1 MDPSYRFIKEEFPRG
16 FNDSPS
22 PPSSYLYTTSMAPN
36 DPTTTLSSPQP
47 IEGLHESGPPPF
59 LTKTY
64 DLVEDSRTNHV
75 VSWSQANNSF
85 IVWDPES
92 FSMTLLPIFFK
103 HNNFSSFVRQLNTYV
118 MGITVL
124 RKLSRLYYTLH
135 PLGFRKVN
143 PDRWEFANE
152 GFLRGQKHLLKTIRR
167 RKTNNCC
174 IEVGKY
180 GLDGEMDSLR
190 RDKQV
195 LMMELVKVR
204 QQQQSTKMDLTLLE
218 DKLKKTESKQKQMM
232 SFLAR
237 AMQNPDFLQQLI
249 EQKEKRK
256 NTEEAID
263 KKRQRPIDQGKRHVV
278 CVEDYDDGGGGY
290 GRYGK
295 DAGSSSAFF
304 DMKQETYGDMSELDR
319 LAMHI
324 QGLGDQCNKEDVVL
338 DVGKGNEEEQ
348 HKERYQDENNE
359 IYGEGFWEDLL
370 NEGQNFDL
378 QGDDEENVDVLIEQ
392 LGYLGSSRH

>member
-1 MDPSYRFIKEEFPRG
+1 MDPPYRFIKEEFPTG

-22 PPSSYLYTTSMAPN
+22 PPSSNLYTTSMAPN

-85 IVWDPES
+85 IVWDQEY

-103 HNNFSSFVRQLNTYV
+103 HNNLSSFVRQLNTYV
-118 MGITVL
+118 STNLNTYV
-124 RKLSRLYYTLH
+124 KLSRFYYTLH

-174 IEVGKY
+174 IEVG
-180 GLDGEMDSLR
+180 R

-232 SFLAR
+232 RFLAR

-249 EQKEKRK
+249 EQKEKSK
-256 NTEEAID
+256 DTEEAID
-263 KKRQRPIDQGKRHVV
+263 KKRQRPIDQGKRH
-278 CVEDYDDGGGGY
+278 
-290 GRYGK
+290 

-324 QGLGDQCNKEDVVL
+324 QGLGDQCNKKDVVL
-338 DVGKGNEEEQ
+338 DVGKGNEEQQ

-392 LGYLGSSRH
+392 LGYLGSSGH